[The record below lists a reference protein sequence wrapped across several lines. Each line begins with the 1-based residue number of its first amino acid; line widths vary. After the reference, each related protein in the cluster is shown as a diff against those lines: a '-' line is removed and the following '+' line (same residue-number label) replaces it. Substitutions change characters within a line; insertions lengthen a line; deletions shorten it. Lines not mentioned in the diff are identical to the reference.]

1 MKGNREENN
10 REEVKLKIIET
21 ALNEYRSRG
30 IKDVKM
36 DDIASLISVSKR
48 TIYEL
53 FTDKEVL
60 ITETLKH
67 HHKLMHDEAREII
80 KQCEN
85 ILDVILCL
93 YELYFN
99 YLKNTSRSFF
109 TDLDRYPNIRDEIR
123 KREKRDD
130 KRFIAWMEEGR
141 KQGLFR
147 TDADF
152 KILAYVIKRD
162 MELIMT
168 INKKNEKGELQEYT
182 PEQLGRHLILFY
194 LRGIATPAGQAKIEK
209 FIEKY

>member
-1 MKGNREENN
+1 MLKNINIEQRLKLFLKTFLFHKVFYVTLHHQKNVKKSMKGNREDNN

-99 YLKNTSRSFF
+99 
-109 TDLDRYPNIRDEIR
+109 
-123 KREKRDD
+123 
-130 KRFIAWMEEGR
+130 
-141 KQGLFR
+141 
-147 TDADF
+147 
-152 KILAYVIKRD
+152 
-162 MELIMT
+162 
-168 INKKNEKGELQEYT
+168 
-182 PEQLGRHLILFY
+182 
-194 LRGIATPAGQAKIEK
+194 
-209 FIEKY
+209 